1 MVGQL
6 VHECI
11 RTRQLYL
18 CVDEISGEICV
29 GHVDKRTMELTV
41 MDLDGADT
49 NMNGPYGC
57 KHALIEWGEYN
68 VHIYGKTVE

>member
-1 MVGQL
+1 VGQL
-6 VHECI
+6 VNECI
-11 RTRQLYL
+11 RTRQLHL

-29 GHVDKRTMELTV
+29 CHVDKRTMQLVV

-49 NMNGPYGC
+49 NMNGPYNY
-57 KHALIEWGEYN
+57 KYASLKWGEYN